1 MKLSIGLVFITLV
14 VILILF
20 LFSSVT
26 RKQGSANYM
35 SRFLFPKTELINQE
49 QKRFMNLQETILPQP
64 EKFSKISIEEVLLE
78 RRSIREYKDES
89 LTLKEVSQILWAAQ
103 GMTESIWGGRT
114 APSAGALYPLE
125 AYLVVRK
132 VENLE
137 PGIYHYLPQGHKL
150 TRILEGD
157 INKKLAE
164 AGLNQSCIEKAPI
177 NLVITAFYSRT
188 TAKYGERGIRY
199 VHLEAGHA
207 AQNVYL
213 QVQSL
218 GLGTVTIGAFYDDGV
233 RGLLNLSREETPL
246 YIMPIGR
253 K

>member
-1 MKLSIGLVFITLV
+1 MKLSIGLISITLV

-20 LFSSVT
+20 LF
-26 RKQGSANYM
+26 
-35 SRFLFPKTELINQE
+35 PKTELINQK
-49 QKRFMNLQETILPQP
+49 QKRFMNLQEIILPQP
-64 EKFSKISIEEVLLE
+64 EKVSQSSIEETLLE

-89 LTLKEVSQILWAAQ
+89 LALKEVSQILWAAQ
-103 GMTESIWGGRT
+103 GITEPTWGGRT

-125 AYLVVRK
+125 VYLAVRK
-132 VENLE
+132 VEDLE
-137 PGIYHYLPQGHKL
+137 PGIYHYLPLNHKL
-150 TRILEGD
+150 IGILEGD
-157 INKKLAE
+157 INEKLAE

-218 GLGTVTIGAFYDDGV
+218 GLGTVTIGAFDDDEV
-233 RGLLNLSREETPL
+233 RKLLNLSEEETPL